1 MLDCFESYPFEKL
14 RALLAQSTPSDET
27 ITLTIGEPQFPTPQ
41 NITESWQ
48 ANAHLLNK
56 YPLSSGESY
65 LKDSQLE
72 FIARRYSIS
81 LSHAQVIPTFGTR
94 EVLFNFPQ
102 FYLFGKENPVMA
114 YPNPFYQIYEG
125 AAKASK
131 SRVIL
136 MNLTS
141 ENHFKP
147 SLTPEQLQE
156 IDLVI
161 LNSPNNPTGAT
172 LSLDEL
178 GLWIQNA
185 LKYNFIILSDECYS
199 EIYKSTPPPSILE
212 ASIQSGNPN
221 FKNIFALN
229 SISKRS
235 SAPGLRS
242 GFIAGDEQ
250 ILKSYSL
257 YRTYLGCA
265 LPLPLQK
272 AAATAWN
279 DMHTPE
285 SIRAIYSQ
293 NLDLAQ
299 KILDLSDTE
308 ISPYTFYVWLE
319 VGDDEAFCKFAY
331 EKTGVLVLPGSYLGR
346 ENQGKGYVRI
356 ALVHD
361 TETTKKA
368 LLKLKKALELFKK
381 EVV

>member
-1 MLDCFESYPFEKL
+1 MD
-14 RALLAQSTPSDET
+14 
-27 ITLTIGEPQFPTPQ
+27 
-41 NITESWQ
+41 
-48 ANAHLLNK
+48 
-56 YPLSSGESY
+56 
-65 LKDSQLE
+65 
-72 FIARRYSIS
+72 FIAKRYSLS
-81 LSHAQVIPTFGTR
+81 LSHAQIIPTFGTR
-94 EVLFNFPQ
+94 EALFNFPQ

-136 MNLTS
+136 MNLTA

-156 IDLVI
+156 VDLVI

-172 LSLDEL
+172 LNLDEL
-178 GLWIQNA
+178 NWWVQNA
-185 LKYNFIILSDECYS
+185 LKYNFIVLNDECYS
-199 EIYKSTPPPSILE
+199 EIYKSSPPPSILE
-212 ASIQSGNPN
+212 ASIQSDNPN
-221 FKNIFALN
+221 FKNVLALN

-250 ILKSYSL
+250 VLKSYSL

-272 AAATAWN
+272 AATTAWS

-285 SIRAIYSQ
+285 SIRKIYSQ

-299 KILDLSDTE
+299 KILDLSDSE

-331 EKTGVLVLPGSYLGR
+331 EKAGVLVLPGSYLGR

-361 TETTKKA
+361 VETTKKV
-368 LLKLKKALELFKK
+368 LLKLKKTLELFKK